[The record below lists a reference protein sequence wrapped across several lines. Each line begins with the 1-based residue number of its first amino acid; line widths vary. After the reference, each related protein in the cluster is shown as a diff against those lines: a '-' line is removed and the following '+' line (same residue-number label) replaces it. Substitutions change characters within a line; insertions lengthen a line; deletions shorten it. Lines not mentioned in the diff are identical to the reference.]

1 MSTGPIE
8 SQIIN
13 TLSCSLN
20 LSSLKII
27 NESLMHN
34 VPEGSETHFKIVV
47 ITNDFNNLSI
57 IKRHK
62 LIYKILDD
70 FNGSIRMIGHSAGG
84 HLASRMVCKKFLKNN
99 ESAREGSSRRVQVSR
114 LAAGQTCTRPWSAS
128 GRCIC
133 HCKKR

>member
-13 TLSCSLN
+13 TLSRSLN
-20 LSSLKII
+20 LLSLKII

-34 VPEGSETHFKIVV
+34 VPEGSESHFKIVV

-62 LIYKILDD
+62 LIYKTLDHLMSKIHALSIHAFNEEEFKLKPIILDSPECA
-70 FNGSIRMIGHSAGG
+70 N
-84 HLASRMVCKKFLKNN
+84 K
-99 ESAREGSSRRVQVSR
+99 
-114 LAAGQTCTRPWSAS
+114 
-128 GRCIC
+128 
-133 HCKKR
+133 